1 VKALVQQAALA
12 SGPRVA
18 SRWVAVHVRRV
29 LRDRFRASGTR
40 VRRVRRVAPRR
51 IGRRAGKGLPGSGGR
66 VVMLGSGRRAGWK
79 VVASVEN
86 ARPAASKARVIAAN
100 APLAGLKARVIA
112 ANAPLAGLKAQ
123 AIAANA
129 RPAASKAQAIAA
141 NARPADLKAQAI
153 AANARPAASKAQ
165 ATEANARPAA
175 SKARVIAANAHHVD
189 LKARVIAASAHLA
202 ASKARVI
209 AVNARPADLKARV
222 IAVNAPRAATTANAA
237 RSADRAQAQAVH
249 RKTHRVANARRGA
262 NATHPIGPVSA
273 ATVVLPKT
281 IAEATADRVPIA
293 RRAVSKAS
301 AARPNVANAALRNP

>member
-86 ARPAASKARVIAAN
+86 ARPAASKA
-100 APLAGLKARVIA
+100 
-112 ANAPLAGLKAQ
+112 Q
-123 AIAANA
+123 ATEANA

>member
-112 ANAPLAGLKAQ
+112 ANAPLAG
-123 AIAANA
+123 
-129 RPAASKAQAIAA
+129 
-141 NARPADLKAQAI
+141 LKAQAI

>member
-129 RPAASKAQAIAA
+129 RPAASKAQATEANARPAASKAQAIAA

-175 SKARVIAANAHHVD
+175 SKARVIAA
-189 LKARVIAASAHLA
+189 
-202 ASKARVI
+202 
-209 AVNARPADLKARV
+209 
-222 IAVNAPRAATTANAA
+222 NAPRAATTANAA